1 MDPTELARTIASRLA
16 GELDLAATIEMKA
29 RETIEPTRPASS
41 GGVTALEA
49 LRAMGGTLDG
59 KISLHHTLGAGGMG
73 VVHLATQATLG
84 RHVAVKTLRA
94 GVADVD
100 ATMRILREAWVTGA
114 LEHPNVVPVYDVGV
128 DAQGSPVIVMKRIEG
143 RHWGELI
150 AQPDEVRANFAA
162 SDPLEWNVR
171 ILGSVCNAVH
181 FAHSRG
187 ILHRDLKPENV
198 MIGAFG
204 EVYVLDW
211 GIAVSLRDDPSGRLP
226 PISQATDVAG
236 TPSYMA
242 PEMLLGDPAALSVR
256 TDVYLL
262 GAIFYEIFAGAPPHS
277 GANLQALIASVLVSQ
292 PRFPSGFPAE
302 AQRICR
308 KAMDR
313 DPAHRYESA
322 EAFRFAV
329 DEYLRHRGS
338 RKLAWDAKHSLAHL
352 LETLEGEAPSEE
364 RTLAVFNLLGECR
377 FGYRAALSAW
387 PENEAAQKGL
397 DRALLAVIEHELG
410 EGDPSA
416 AAALL
421 REMNAPSPEIAAR
434 VEAAVRARADEDE
447 RLRKLDVD
455 LDPRVGTRTRTF
467 IGGSLGVL
475 WTLTPLAGWYHH
487 AHGGTVTH
495 AISISFS
502 IAFLVIGGSLRFWAR
517 ETMMKTA
524 LNRRLGLTVGL
535 HLSLQIVLTVGASLA
550 GLSPEQTQHFL
561 ILMWALT
568 QALLAAWLEPWF
580 GLSAAVS
587 ALSFLVVAARP
598 AWLYPAMAL
607 DNAVLTYVLVRV
619 WLPRQIVDQIVAQR
633 RELRRQARRLLLAPR
648 AARSEEELDLH
659 RARRLVRLAADRRVE
674 RADRVHVALEISAR
688 GEDGAEAARLA
699 SVVEVAEHDRDVRAL
714 RDSIET
720 GLPALGAAARA
731 LRRDDEIEP
740 IVLREDVDRGADR
753 VVARATIDRDAA
765 ELSHEGAERRAKEG
779 VLADPRYLDAEHRG
793 DGEGERQIPVRGVGR
808 GDDDRLGDVRRAAV
822 DRPAERSEPRLP
834 EQVREPSS
842 RWFGR
847 HRLPR
852 M

>member
-1 MDPTELARTIASRLA
+1 MDDTELARTIAARLT
-16 GELDLAATIEMKA
+16 GELDLAATIEMSPRA
-29 RETIEPTRPASS
+29 TIEPTRRASS

-49 LRAMGGTLDG
+49 LRAMTGSLDG
-59 KISLHHTLGAGGMG
+59 KIALHHTLGAGGMG

-94 GVADVD
+94 GANDVD
-100 ATMRILREAWVTGA
+100 ATLRILREAWVTGA

-150 AQPDEVRANFAA
+150 AQPDEVRRNFGAK
-162 SDPLEWNVR
+162 DPLEWNAR
-171 ILGSVCNAVH
+171 ILASVCNAVH

-226 PISQATDVAG
+226 PLSQATDVAG

-242 PEMLLGDPAALSVR
+242 PEMLLGDPASLSAR

-262 GAIFYEIFAGAPPHS
+262 GAIFYEIFAGAPPHV
-277 GANLQALIASVLVSQ
+277 GANLQALIASVLLSQ
-292 PRFPSGFPAE
+292 PRFPPGFPAE

-322 EAFRFAV
+322 EAFRVAV

-338 RKLAWDAKHSLAHL
+338 RKLAWDAKHSLSDL
-352 LETLEGEAPSEE
+352 LHTLEHEPPSEE

-410 EGDPSA
+410 GGDPSA
-416 AAALL
+416 AASLV
-421 REMNAPSPEIAAR
+421 REMSAPSPELAAR

-455 LDPRVGTRTRTF
+455 LDPRVGTRTRSF
-467 IGGSLGVL
+467 LGGSLGVL
-475 WTLTPLAGWYHH
+475 WTVTPLSGWYLQSR
-487 AHGGTVTH
+487 GGTVSHRT
-495 AISISFS
+495 S
-502 IAFLVIGGSLRFWAR
+502 IAFSIGFLIVGGALRFWAR

-524 LNRRLGLTVGL
+524 INRRLGVTVGL
-535 HLSLQIVLTVGASLA
+535 HLTMQVVLTVGAALA
-550 GLSPEQTQHFL
+550 GFSSEHAQLFL

-568 QALLAAWLEPWF
+568 EALLAAWLEPWF
-580 GLSAAVS
+580 GLPAAVS
-587 ALSFLVVAARP
+587 ALSFLAVAARP
-598 AWLYPAMAL
+598 TLLYPLMAL

-619 WLPRQIVDQIVAQR
+619 WLPRQVVEQILSQR
-633 RELRRQARRLLLAPR
+633 RELRRQARRLLLTPR
-648 AARSEEELDLH
+648 AARVDEE
-659 RARRLVRLAADRRVE
+659 
-674 RADRVHVALEISAR
+674 
-688 GEDGAEAARLA
+688 
-699 SVVEVAEHDRDVRAL
+699 
-714 RDSIET
+714 
-720 GLPALGAAARA
+720 
-731 LRRDDEIEP
+731 
-740 IVLREDVDRGADR
+740 
-753 VVARATIDRDAA
+753 
-765 ELSHEGAERRAKEG
+765 
-779 VLADPRYLDAEHRG
+779 
-793 DGEGERQIPVRGVGR
+793 
-808 GDDDRLGDVRRAAV
+808 
-822 DRPAERSEPRLP
+822 
-834 EQVREPSS
+834 
-842 RWFGR
+842 
-847 HRLPR
+847 
-852 M
+852 